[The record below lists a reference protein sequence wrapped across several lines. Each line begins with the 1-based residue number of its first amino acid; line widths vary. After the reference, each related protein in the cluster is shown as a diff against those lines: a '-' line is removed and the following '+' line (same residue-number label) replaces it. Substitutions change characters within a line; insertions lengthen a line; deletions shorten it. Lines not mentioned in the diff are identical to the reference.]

1 MLIRQAATELIR
13 EGFEIREDL
22 WLPHGGFKLHD
33 SAGGYGRLVISGPC
47 IHKQDDHIVAG
58 IFISTFADEFAWVTV
73 RPFAEL
79 NESSQFLYA
88 DPAFPDNLLDFVSKS
103 LTDWMC
109 WQDVFKEESCG
120 NHSQQN

>member
-33 SAGGYGRLVISGPC
+33 KAGGYGLDSWFNLVISGPC
-47 IHKQDDHIVAG
+47 IHQHDDHIVNG
-58 IFISTFADEFAWVTV
+58 IFISTFATEFAWVTV
-73 RPFAEL
+73 RPFIEL
-79 NESSQFLYA
+79 NVSSQFLYA
-88 DPAFPDNLLDFVSKS
+88 DPAFPDNLLTFVSKS

-109 WQDVFKEESCG
+109 WWDVFKEESY
-120 NHSQQN
+120 